1 MKTNPMLKIYPLP
14 YLTCTLPVCYE
25 TDIKN
30 RNNNKN
36 DNRLVF
42 STNTI
47 QYYTVI
53 LDPPIRLD
61 YNSYTTMT
69 TPTNHTTSSLFDFGD
84 MLEPEQ
90 SHSSLEQNSDIAES
104 NIFVSYGGEMS
115 NHTRYSSSALGG
127 GGVGLKAGGSHCV
140 ETTNNKDV
148 LSLAPLQEESEASAS
163 EKPVVIATLAAT
175 ESHPLEANKDAISLG
190 PQQEDSEAPADTPVV
205 AKTVAE
211 NKIAGGNGILKPCSY
226 SQAQQQQ
233 QQQQRDSEHR
243 PKLTIDIEP
252 SSVIEDSRSVAT
264 GFSASQQPSQMLSPT
279 VHASNQTPQ
288 ILSPTVHASNQT
300 PGFSKPHLPRVLSP
314 TVHASNQTPGLRI
327 NTARCD
333 DRYSNDDILLNKPEI
348 DQRSA
353 ERAAAWAIY
362 IALIFFCIL
371 ILACAVLTITVVHSY
386 GFVTLVLMTFVI
398 VFCAS
403 LVCFVDS
410 TILSQ
415 NPKLKPVRQKII
427 TVMRTTRKMLEDEY
441 HLFIRDWKENLLITH
456 DGEESFSRNVNENL
470 MGDDDDCGMLRIPQ
484 PPQSKRRKK
493 SKVFKLIR
501 PLLGLKKKFGGKGRR
516 QKKTKSATAS
526 ASSTSTATIDD
537 NNDAPSGLAAS
548 YKAPII

>member
-1 MKTNPMLKIYPLP
+1 MLKIYPLP
-14 YLTCTLPVCYE
+14 YLTFVLSVCYE

-36 DNRLVF
+36 ENRLVF

-53 LDPPIRLD
+53 LDSPIRLD

-175 ESHPLEANKDAISLG
+175 ESHPLETNKDAISLG

-226 SQAQQQQ
+226 SQAQ

-279 VHASNQTPQ
+279 VHASNQT
-288 ILSPTVHASNQT
+288 
-300 PGFSKPHLPRVLSP
+300 
-314 TVHASNQTPGLRI
+314 GLRI

-371 ILACAVLTITVVHSY
+371 ILACVVLTITVVHSY

-470 MGDDDDCGMLRIPQ
+470 MGDDDDCGMLRIPE

>member
-1 MKTNPMLKIYPLP
+1 
-14 YLTCTLPVCYE
+14 
-25 TDIKN
+25 
-30 RNNNKN
+30 
-36 DNRLVF
+36 
-42 STNTI
+42 
-47 QYYTVI
+47 
-53 LDPPIRLD
+53 
-61 YNSYTTMT
+61 MT

-84 MLEPEQ
+84 WLEPGQ

-127 GGVGLKAGGSHCV
+127 GSVGLKAGGSHCV

-148 LSLAPLQEESEASAS
+148 VSLAPLQEESEASSS
-163 EKPVVIATLAAT
+163 EKSVIATPTAA
-175 ESHPLEANKDAISLG
+175 ESHPLETKKDAVSLG
-190 PQQEDSEAPADTPVV
+190 PLEGESAAPADQPVV
-205 AKTVAE
+205 ATTAAE
-211 NKIAGGNGILKPCSY
+211 TKIAGDNGILKPSSY

-233 QQQQRDSEHR
+233 QQQKDSKQQQQKDSKQQ
-243 PKLTIDIEP
+243 PKLTIHTEP
-252 SSVIEDSRSVAT
+252 RSVIGDSMSVGT
-264 GFSASQQPSQMLSPT
+264 DFSGVQQPSQVLSPT

-288 ILSPTVHASNQT
+288 ILSPTVHASNQA
-300 PGFSKPHLPRVLSP
+300 PQILSP
-314 TVHASNQTPGLRI
+314 TVHASNQTPGFSKAHLPRVLSPMVHASNQTPGLSI
-327 NTARCD
+327 NAGRRD
-333 DRYSNDDILLNKPEI
+333 NRNRNDDILLNKPEI

-371 ILACAVLTITVVHSY
+371 IIACVVLTISVVHSY
-386 GFVTLVLMTFVI
+386 SFVTFVLITFVI
-398 VFCAS
+398 AFCAS

-441 HLFIRDWKENLLITH
+441 HSFIRDWKENLLITQ
-456 DGEESFSRNVNENL
+456 DVEENL
-470 MGDDDDCGMLRIPQ
+470 MGDDDDDSGMLRMPQ
-484 PPQSKRRKK
+484 PLQNKHRKK
-493 SKVFKLIR
+493 SKIFKLIR

-526 ASSTSTATIDD
+526 TSSTSIDD